1 MGTKGPLDVVT
12 DGPAINEIIVFAN
25 QYRQEVTEQAER
37 ICQLCQQMTDNESL
51 NGGDGEEI
59 KANFKTIASG
69 CKQLEASAKNIVD
82 NLNKNLESI
91 IKMSKGTTT
100 AASTDAAKKAA
111 AGMGVLKKQ

>member
-1 MGTKGPLDVVT
+1 MGYKGPLDVVT

-25 QYRQEVTEQAER
+25 QYRQEVSEQTDLICN
-37 ICQLCQQMTDNESL
+37 ICQGMTDNEAL

-69 CKQLEASAKNIVD
+69 CKQLESSVKNIVD

-111 AGMGVLKKQ
+111 AGMGVLKKE